1 MGKGDG
7 KSKKGKISKHSF
19 GVSRPHKQPTFKA
32 VVVAATPAV
41 KEVAKK
47 K

>member
-19 GVSRPHKQPTFKA
+19 GVSRPHKQPVFKA
-32 VVVAATPAV
+32 TTP
-41 KEVAKK
+41 VAKEETK
-47 K
+47 KK

>member
-32 VVVAATPAV
+32 VVVATPAV